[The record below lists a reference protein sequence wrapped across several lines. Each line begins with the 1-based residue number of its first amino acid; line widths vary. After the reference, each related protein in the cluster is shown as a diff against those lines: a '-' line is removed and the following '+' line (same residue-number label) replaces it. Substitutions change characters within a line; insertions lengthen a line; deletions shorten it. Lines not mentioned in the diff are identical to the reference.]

1 MRPGLGESGLDRSIA
16 AITGQPFELIRRDA
30 QRCQVCYFLR
40 IEAFH
45 FVIRKPDKRLTTRI
59 AARHFRAGAD
69 EQRRDQ
75 QDRSGGISDRKSVVE
90 GRRVSVTVYLGG
102 GRTIKKKK

>member
-75 QDRSGGISDRKSVVE
+75 QDRRSEEHTSELQSLMRISYAVFC
-90 GRRVSVTVYLGG
+90 L
-102 GRTIKKKK
+102 KKK